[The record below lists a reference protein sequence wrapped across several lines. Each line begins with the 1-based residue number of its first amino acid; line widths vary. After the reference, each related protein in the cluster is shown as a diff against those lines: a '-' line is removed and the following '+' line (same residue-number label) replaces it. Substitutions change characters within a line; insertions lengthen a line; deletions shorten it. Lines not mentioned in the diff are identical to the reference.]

1 MKKFRIIKKYVAISL
16 IRQFI
21 LLAILLITNLSLLL
35 GATDG
40 KIITLDLGA
49 PTTPVSFAVDGA
61 KGHWT
66 ETYSNNYPFIQ
77 FNNFKLTHNIGG
89 TAGTDVGGGMSYWDG
104 FTYCI
109 SGDQTDYGS
118 NGSSVGWVANQWG
131 CMAGGGIKT
140 DGNGN
145 VLKDGSGK
153 VIAEQGI
160 PYLVAYW
167 GYYMEMFNGEDPCLR
182 VHFNDGKSY
191 EAVGVYICNHP
202 WPYYGNIHGD
212 GFARPFAEG
221 DYFRLRIHGFNEQME
236 DIGTT
241 VVHTLAE
248 YKNGKLTQSTN
259 WEWVDLSA
267 LGKVSGIYFT
277 METTDS
283 DPTYGPN
290 TAVYFCMDKLQV
302 RSSATTGK
310 PERPSS
316 LNGAAT
322 ETTINFSWA
331 NTNNSA
337 TVKGFNVY
345 LNDELKAQVTDTKYL
360 FPGLTPYT
368 AYKLGVEAFNENNIV
383 SDRGSIT
390 VSTTDET
397 APTLPTQLSGIP
409 TSNSIALTWNPS
421 TDNVGIAEYNIYLNG
436 IRKKKL
442 TETHYTLTG
451 LAPGTTYTVDV
462 EATDVAGNKSGKA
475 SVIVA
480 TTDETAPTTPSNLS
494 AQPREN
500 SVALSWTA
508 SNDDVG
514 VAGYRIFVND
524 ELYKTIGTTSVTVSE
539 LTASTN
545 YIFSVAAFDAA
556 GNLSD
561 KTSITVS
568 TTDETAPT
576 QPANLVS
583 QISGTSVLL
592 SWNASTDNVGVSGY
606 RVYVNGQLFETTAE
620 TNITITGL
628 NPEIQNTIA
637 VTAFDAAGNQSGKT
651 AIIISV
657 NDQLPPTMPSGVNV
671 QPSEQ
676 SILINWTASTDNIGV
691 AGYNIY
697 INEELQ
703 GYTNNTNYT
712 VSGLYALTQY
722 TLGIEAYDANGNKSD
737 KALITAIT
745 TDETAPTPPVNL
757 QFSASETT
765 VALSWTA
772 STDNVGVAGYTIFL
786 NDVPVNT
793 TTNTSVTISELN
805 AVTSYKIDVEAFDAT
820 GNKSVKTT
828 VTVLTTDETAP
839 TQPENFNAVP
849 SLSTVELSWSA
860 STDNV
865 GVAKYQI
872 YLNGDMYAAVETTNI
887 TVAGLTAGTQYA
899 FSIEAIDG
907 AENKSDK
914 ATVQVITLTVTGTSP
929 VNIAPNIKAYPN
941 PFTDYIIIS
950 LPYDEKVTIYN
961 SAGQCKL
968 KIALKNG
975 INQINTSTL
984 PFGFYLVQI
993 GEKTIKMTK

>member
-1 MKKFRIIKKYVAISL
+1 MKKFRIIKKYVAISR
-16 IRQFI
+16 IRRFV
-21 LLAILLITNLSLLL
+21 LLAILLMANLSLLL

-40 KIITLDLGA
+40 EIITLNLGA
-49 PTTPVSFAVDGA
+49 PTTPGSFAVDGA
-61 KGHWT
+61 KGQWI
-66 ETYSNNYPFIQ
+66 ETYSNNYPYIQ

-104 FTYCI
+104 FTYCT

-118 NGSSVGWVANQWG
+118 NGSSVGWVASQWG

-153 VIAEQGI
+153 VIAEQGV

-368 AYKLGVEAFNENNIV
+368 AYKLGVEAVNQSNIV
-383 SDRGSIT
+383 SDRAS
-390 VSTTDET
+390 VNVLTTDET
-397 APTLPTQLSGIP
+397 APTLPSKLSGIP
-409 TSNSIALTWNPS
+409 TSNSIALTWEPS
-421 TDNVGIAEYNIYLNG
+421 TDNVGIAEYNVYLNG

-442 TETHYTLTG
+442 TDTHYTLTG
-451 LAPGTTYTVDV
+451 LAPGPTYTVEV

-514 VAGYRIFVND
+514 VTGYRIFVND

-556 GNLSD
+556 GNLSAQA
-561 KTSITVS
+561 SITVS

-576 QPANLVS
+576 QPANLVN

-592 SWNASTDNVGVSGY
+592 SWTASTDNVGVSGY

-745 TDETAPTPPVNL
+745 TDETAPTPPGSIQTRV
-757 QFSASETT
+757 AETS
-765 VALSWTA
+765 VVLSWTA
-772 STDNVGVAGYTIFL
+772 STDNVGITGYNIYL
-786 NDVPVNT
+786 NDVLVNT
-793 TTNTSVTISELN
+793 TTKTSVTLN
-805 AVTSYKIDVEAFDAT
+805 GLKAVTSYNLGVEAIDGA
-820 GNKSVKTT
+820 GNKSDKTT
-828 VTVLTTDETAP
+828 ATVSTTDETAP
-839 TQPENFNAVP
+839 TPPVNLNAVP
-849 SLSTVELSWSA
+849 FLNSVELSWLASA
-860 STDNV
+860 DNV
-865 GVAKYQI
+865 GVEKYQI
-872 YLNGDMYAAVETTNI
+872 YLNGDLYSATEIASF
-887 TVAGLTAGTQYA
+887 TVTGLTASTNYLV
-899 FSIEAIDG
+899 SVEAIDKAG
-907 AENKSDK
+907 NKSAK
-914 ATVQVITLTVTGTSP
+914 STIQTATLTITG
-929 VNIAPNIKAYPN
+929 IGQPNKTDIKVYPN
-941 PFTDYIIIS
+941 PFTDYIIVN
-950 LPYDEKVTIYN
+950 LPFNEKVLIYN
-961 SAGQCKL
+961 SVGQCKIITVL
-968 KIALKNG
+968 ERGNNRIDV
-975 INQINTSTL
+975 STL
-984 PFGFYLVQI
+984 PSGIYLVQI
-993 GEKTIKMTK
+993 GEKTIKMIK